1 MNSGMLFV
9 LAIIAIVFTA
19 GTIQKYL
26 DTKKVPQ
33 ERDPE
38 VDELLSDIERLEER
52 IRVLER
58 IVTEDKHD
66 LRREIDNLR

>member
-26 DTKKVPQ
+26 EMKNNRQ

-38 VDELLSDIERLEER
+38 VDALLADIERLEDR

-58 IVTEDKHD
+58 IVTEDKRD
-66 LRREIDNLR
+66 LRREIDSLR